1 MERIN
6 NREKT
11 PTEALEALMDRCARA
26 EICLWDARK
35 LLVRW
40 RVPRAEW
47 PALLDRLVA
56 ERFIDERRYAEA
68 YVRDRTAFSRWG
80 ARKIADAL
88 HRKQLPRELVEDALR
103 QIDPEAMDE
112 RMEAD
117 LLKKNRSIRDDD
129 LRRRR
134 DKLLRFGL
142 SRGFEMDRLLAAI
155 DRLVRGEEDEKGG
168 IWQ

>member
-6 NREKT
+6 NREKN
-11 PTEALEALMDRCARA
+11 PVEALEALMDRCARA

-35 LLVRW
+35 LLTRW
-40 RVPRAEW
+40 GVPREQW
-47 PALLDRLVA
+47 PTLLDRLVA
-56 ERFIDERRYAEA
+56 ERFIDERRYAET
-68 YVRDRTAFSRWG
+68 YVRDRLEFSRWG

-88 HRKQLPRELVEDALR
+88 YRKQLPREVIAEALL
-103 QIDPEAMDE
+103 QIDPGAMDG

-129 LRRRR
+129 PRRRR

-142 SRGFEMDRLLAAI
+142 SRGFEMDRLLATI
-155 DRLVRGEEDEKGG
+155 DRLVRTPDEE
-168 IWQ
+168 